1 MNAEDTE
8 NKAKI
13 VFKSIRFDALLA
25 EDLGDY
31 VHEKKKTVKTSI
43 DAEVQRAVRDMLAKE
58 GALNKS
64 LRVPSRRKRALAS

>member
-1 MNAEDTE
+1 MNTQGPES
-8 NKAKI
+8 KSKI

-31 VHEKKKTVKTSI
+31 VHEKKKNSKTSI

-64 LRVPSRRKRALAS
+64 IRPAPKRKPASAL